1 LYRDKNYA
9 AETQF
14 VLEQLR
20 VVLPIAPRRILD
32 LGCGTGLHAVQM
44 AQMGI
49 FVTGVDSSADM
60 VAIANK
66 RKQIFQ
72 ADMRKRLDFRIGDL
86 RAIDLGREYDA
97 ALSLFHV
104 MSYLIKDSDLRAAFQ
119 MTRRHLH
126 VGGGFIFDFWH
137 GPAVLRDPPR
147 PRTKIIKVGDSVI
160 QRRAIPE
167 WDPKRNVVRVNYDIE
182 IRKIK
187 SGETIRER
195 EQHLVRYFFPKE
207 IQDLLSVCGFDVVRN
222 GEWMTGKRP
231 TDNSFSVY
239 VLAKAK

>member
-1 LYRDKNYA
+1 M
-9 AETQF
+9 
-14 VLEQLR
+14 LEQLR
-20 VVLPIAPRRILD
+20 AVLPIAPRRILD

-49 FVTGVDSSADM
+49 SVTGVDSSADM
-60 VAIANK
+60 VAIAKN

-72 ADMRKRLDFRIGDL
+72 VDMHKHLDFRVGDL
-86 RAIDLGREYDA
+86 RAIDLGRRYDA

-104 MSYLIKDSDLRAAFQ
+104 MSYLIKDFDLKAAFQ

-160 QRRAIPE
+160 QRKAISE
-167 WDPKRNVVRVNYDIE
+167 CDPKRNVVRVNYDIE
-182 IRKIK
+182 IRKIT

-195 EQHLVRYFFPKE
+195 EQHLVRYFFQKE
-207 IQDLLSVCGFDVVRN
+207 IQDLLSVCGFDVVHN

-231 TDNSFSVY
+231 TD
-239 VLAKAK
+239 